1 MRSST
6 VWLVVLGMFVSLLAS
21 SCTDEGSPTEPPV
34 PPEGQAPVVAIQVP
48 TSEISYVT
56 TEAQITLSGLA
67 SDDGTLTL
75 VAWAT
80 DRGYSG
86 TASGLDDWTAA
97 NVPLEEG
104 DNVITVSAT
113 DDDGDIGNDQ
123 LTVTRNLYLTFLG
136 RPEVDPAGV
145 FVGATTDV
153 LVRATIAPNENLI
166 ESSVALVRLDESNA
180 VVDTLGQ
187 LYDDGDLGH
196 GDDIFGDGVFS
207 AIRSFNEPAAGD
219 VRLRVVASTQEAS
232 GEVDGYSAIF
242 VLTVVEE
249 ISQAVVSEVFDTQ
262 EAGEAQL
269 ETYMQSHSDADA
281 KSMTVDW
288 LKQQSNVTDA
298 GVTGS
303 GDIWID
309 YSSGLTGMIMIVN
322 EDEEGGSGRGRA
334 SRAAGASVAIPFQTR
349 GLPPGE
355 TAPLSALGQEE
366 DAVLNKN
373 AFLYA
378 PRYTEFSGWGT
389 EFLNDLNTLLEG
401 STVPDFEVDYVK
413 DGECTVDALKAMPAY
428 GLVVIHTHGG
438 VRKGE
443 VVFLTAEE
451 ATLSGYLYH
460 LIDWV
465 TGCLTTATIN
475 GKTYWLVTPSFVSTL
490 VGTFPNSIIY
500 NGSCESA
507 YNSTM
512 ANAFLGKGANTYF
525 GFSQTVYSSFDRQ
538 MADDL
543 FPKLVTE
550 HQTTGEA
557 FTPGQHDA
565 HVDNPAYF
573 VMIGS
578 DKTYFEV
585 GLVNGD
591 FEEGDLTGWNR
602 DGDGRVITQ
611 LGTESPAEGAYMG
624 IISTGLGFTEA
635 TGSISQGF
643 LIEEGVTTLS
653 LRWNFLSEEFMEYVG
668 SQYQDY
674 FRIAI
679 EPEDGAEVVIFYKA
693 IDDIANEYSLV
704 EVSPGIVFDQG
715 DVYMTGWQQFTY
727 DVSSYAGKGAKLTL
741 SAGDIGDSIYDT
753 AILLDDIKVE

>member
-1 MRSST
+1 MHCSRTLQLGLGLLLSM
-6 VWLVVLGMFVSLLAS
+6 LVF
-21 SCTDEGSPTEPPV
+21 SCADEDGPTEPPV
-34 PPEGQAPVVAIQVP
+34 PPEGEAPLVAIQDP
-48 TSEISYVT
+48 TAEISYVT
-56 TEAQITLSGLA
+56 TEEEVTLSGLA
-67 SDDGTLTL
+67 SDDGTVTS
-75 VAWAT
+75 VAWST
-80 DRGYSG
+80 DRGYAGS
-86 TASGLDDWTAA
+86 ASGLESWVASGI
-97 NVPLEEG
+97 PLDEG
-104 DNVITVSAT
+104 DNVVTVSAS
-113 DDDGDIGNDQ
+113 DDEENVGSDQ

-136 RPEVDPAGV
+136 RPETDPSGV
-145 FVGATTDV
+145 FVGASTDV
-153 LVRATIAPNENLI
+153 LIRAAIAPNENLI
-166 ESSVALVRLDESNA
+166 ESSVKLVQLDESNA
-180 VVDTLGQ
+180 VVDTLAQ
-187 LYDDGDLGH
+187 LYDDGNLQH
-196 GDDIFGDGVFS
+196 GDDILGDGVFS
-207 AIRSFNEPAAGD
+207 TIHTFNESTAGD

-232 GEVDGYSAIF
+232 GQVDGYSAIF
-242 VLTVVEE
+242 LVTAVEE
-249 ISQAVVSEVFDTQ
+249 ISQTVVSEVFDTQ

-269 ETYMQSHSDADA
+269 ETYLQTHSESDAKD
-281 KSMTVDW
+281 MTVDW
-288 LKQQSNVTDA
+288 LKQQASVSDA
-298 GVTGS
+298 GVSLS

-309 YSSGLTGMIMIVN
+309 YASGLTGMIMIAEEN
-322 EDEEGGSGRGRA
+322 EEGGFSGER
-334 SRAAGASVAIPFQTR
+334 SNAAAIDIPFQTR
-349 GLPPGE
+349 GLPPVE
-355 TAPLSALGQEE
+355 LSPLAALDQEE

-378 PRYTEFSGWGT
+378 PRFTEFTGWGT
-389 EFLNDLNTLLEG
+389 EFLTDLNTLLEG
-401 STVPDFEVDYVK
+401 STVPDFEVNYLK

-451 ATLSGYLYH
+451 ATVSGYLYH

-465 TGCLTTATIN
+465 TGCLTTATIK
-475 GKTYWLVTPSFVSTL
+475 GTTYWLVTPSFVSTL

-500 NGSCESA
+500 NGSCQSA
-507 YNSTM
+507 YNNTM
-512 ANAFLGKGANTYF
+512 ANAFIGKGANTYF
-525 GFSQTVYSSFDRQ
+525 GFSQTVYSSFDRE

-543 FPKLVTE
+543 FPQLVTE
-550 HQTTGEA
+550 HKTTGEA

-565 HVDNPAYF
+565 HENNPAYF

-643 LIEEGVTTLS
+643 LIEEGATTLS
-653 LRWNFLSEEFMEYVG
+653 VRWNFLSEEFMEYVG

-674 FRIAI
+674 FRIALD
-679 EPEDGAEVVIFYKA
+679 PEDGAEVVIFYKA
-693 IDDIANEYSLV
+693 IDDIANEYSPI

-727 DVSSYAGKGAKLTL
+727 DVSSYAGKGVKLTL
-741 SAGDIGDSIYDT
+741 AAGDIGDSIYDT